1 MILDEISR
9 LRAYASLH
17 PGFLQLA
24 DYLEQHDLTQAPT
37 GRIEIDGEQLFI
49 NVDETTMKTREEQ
62 LLEVHRRYIDVHF
75 PLSGTE
81 ICGWSPLSSLT
92 TPRVPYDAQLDRAFY
107 PGPAQT
113 YFDIQPGQCYIV
125 SRRRPRPHHRPRH
138 DEETRGESAHQPL
151 KFSDGSVR
159 RHIPRDNLFTMQYD
173 FYKENDTDRIW
184 WVDTVDRIGLYLFS
198 FDRKKIYNLFSDYPH
213 KLSAEEKRIFDE
225 ENPYWK
231 AFFRA

>member
-17 PGFLQLA
+17 PGFLRLT

-37 GRIEIDGEQLFI
+37 GRIVIDGEQLFI

-81 ICGWSPLSSLT
+81 VCGWSPLSSLS

-107 PGPAQT
+107 PGP
-113 YFDIQPGQCYIV
+113 
-125 SRRRPRPHHRPRH
+125 HRPA
-138 DEETRGESAHQPL
+138 S
-151 KFSDGSVR
+151 KFSRVSATFVF
-159 RHIPRDNLFTMQYD
+159 PT
-173 FYKENDTDRIW
+173 TP
-184 WVDTVDRIGLYLFS
+184 TPPS
-198 FDRKKIYNLFSDYPH
+198 
-213 KLSAEEKRIFDE
+213 SAEAR
-225 ENPYWK
+225 
-231 AFFRA
+231 